1 MKREQNMETVSLQGK
16 PHATLKKARISIF
29 VSGNG
34 TNAENFIR
42 YFQGNEHIEVTSVLC
57 NHAQAPVIERLKPY
71 GYTVQVFD
79 RESWKK
85 PDEIVHLLQKQGID
99 LIVLAGFLA
108 IVHEPLLSAFE
119 GRIVN
124 IHPSLLPKFG
134 GKGMWGH
141 HVHEAVVAAGEKESG
156 ITVHLVSG
164 QVDGGAIVD
173 QRRCPLLT
181 GDTPESLEARVHALE
196 YRYYPEIVEQLL
208 LKK

>member
-42 YFQGNEHIEVTSVLC
+42 YFQGNEHIEVASVLC

-134 GKGMWGH
+134 EKGMWGH

-173 QRRCPLLT
+173 QRRCPLLA

>member
-1 MKREQNMETVSLQGK
+1 MEDDRLQTKSQDFTPPGRG
-16 PHATLKKARISIF
+16 LKKRIGIF

-42 YFQGNEHIEVTSVLC
+42 YFHGSKNIEVFSVLC
-57 NHAQAPVIERLKPY
+57 NRAGAPVIDRLKPY
-71 GYTVQVFD
+71 GYHVQVFAK
-79 RESWKK
+79 ESWEK
-85 PDEIVHLLQKQGID
+85 PDEIVELLQRQGID

-108 IVHEPLLSAFE
+108 IVHEPLLSAFD

-141 HVHEAVVAAGEKESG
+141 HVHEAVVAAGERESG

-164 QVDGGAIVD
+164 QVDGGTIIE
-173 QRRCPLLT
+173 QRRCPVLPT
-181 GDTPESLEARVHALE
+181 DTPESLEARIHQLE
-196 YRYYPEIVEQLL
+196 YRYYPMIVERFLQG
-208 LKK
+208 K